1 MKRIFKDG
9 HSKHERGRNQNCY
22 ISVNPTTLFYGGFPS
37 ISLVAS
43 SNWVPFS
50 SSPDLQLV
58 PSPTDAISSHNRADQ
73 RRLSSHRWLV
83 RRSYSP
89 GTSHFI
95 VMIHYLFQPQDVSNE
110 CSKPLLVI
118 ILDLTRL
125 MCLLTPQEPLKCSE
139 LLCSLKAAPLFFSWL
154 LKPSIVFS
162 TVINQN
168 K

>member
-1 MKRIFKDG
+1 MRQSTVRPGDTQQI
-9 HSKHERGRNQNCY
+9 SERQQHCL
-22 ISVNPTTLFYGGFPS
+22 PLW
-37 ISLVAS
+37 SLS
-43 SNWVPFS
+43 CEWII
-50 SSPDLQLV
+50 
-58 PSPTDAISSHNRADQ
+58 TDAISSHNRGDQ

-139 LLCSLKAAPLFFSWL
+139 LLCSLKAAPLFFS
-154 LKPSIVFS
+154 
-162 TVINQN
+162 
-168 K
+168 